1 MKGVLRPAQKEK
13 PFPIILTQPINILS
27 PGLFT
32 FIRNAM
38 LLKMA
43 SIHQPCFPT
52 LISLSSQIDI
62 NLTS

>member
-32 FIRNAM
+32 FII
-38 LLKMA
+38 LKRGNF
-43 SIHQPCFPT
+43 SISWGT
-52 LISLSSQIDI
+52 LDGKVILA
-62 NLTS
+62 TYCKV